1 MSRTIPTV
9 CVCVCVGGPG
19 IESLVAR
26 NGAGDDMFEEF
37 FELSNGCIC
46 CSVKDDLVV
55 TLERLMER
63 RCATVA
69 TSQSH

>member
-1 MSRTIPTV
+1 M
-9 CVCVCVGGPG
+9 
-19 IESLVAR
+19 AR

-63 RCATVA
+63 RCATVQA
-69 TSQSH
+69 AKVTRGVAD